1 MAAHRNAHAVEIDR
15 PAATVFPYL
24 VGCEGRRRW
33 MGVLTECEQVT
44 DGAPGVGTRFRDVFE
59 DHGQRVELDA
69 EIVEWEPSARLAI
82 RLRSRL
88 FEATVRQ
95 RLEERD
101 GRTRLTTV
109 IETDYQSLAARLV
122 AGAITRHAQR
132 RLETD
137 LERLK
142 AIVEQGGTE

>member
-1 MAAHRNAHAVEIDR
+1 MHKNEHAVEIERSADAVFAHL
-15 PAATVFPYL
+15 AAPEKRL
-24 VGCEGRRRW
+24 RW
-33 MGVLTECEQVT
+33 MGALVESEQLTEGTPQL
-44 DGAPGVGTRFRDVFE
+44 GTRFRDVFE
-59 DHGQRVELDA
+59 DHGQRVELGA
-69 EIVEWEPSARLAI
+69 EIVEWEPNARLAI

-95 RLEERD
+95 RLEEHD

-132 RLETD
+132 RLEGD

-142 AIVEQGGTE
+142 GIVEGGGAD

>member
-1 MAAHRNAHAVEIDR
+1 MHRNEHAVEIER
-15 PAATVFPYL
+15 PVAAIFPHRATAEQRL
-24 VGCEGRRRW
+24 RW
-33 MGVLTECEQVT
+33 MGALVESEQLSE
-44 DGAPGVGTRFRDVFE
+44 GAPGLGTRFRDVFE
-59 DHGQRVELDA
+59 DHGQRIELDA

-109 IETDYQSLAARLV
+109 IDTDYQSLATRLV

>member
-1 MAAHRNAHAVEIDR
+1 MHRNEHAVEIER
-15 PAATVFPYL
+15 PAGAIFPHL
-24 VGCEGRRRW
+24 AGAEKRLRW
-33 MGVLTECEQVT
+33 MGALVESEQLGE
-44 DGAPGVGTRFRDVFE
+44 GAPGLGTRFRDVFE

-122 AGAITRHAQR
+122 AGAITRHAQG
-132 RLETD
+132 RLESD

-142 AIVEQGGTE
+142 AIVEQEGPE

>member
-1 MAAHRNAHAVEIDR
+1 MHRNEHAVEIER
-15 PAATVFPYL
+15 PARAIFPHL
-24 VGCEGRRRW
+24 AAAEKRLRW
-33 MGVLTECEQVT
+33 MGALVESEQL
-44 DGAPGVGTRFRDVFE
+44 GEGGPGLGTRFRDVFE

-142 AIVEQGGTE
+142 AIVEQEGPD